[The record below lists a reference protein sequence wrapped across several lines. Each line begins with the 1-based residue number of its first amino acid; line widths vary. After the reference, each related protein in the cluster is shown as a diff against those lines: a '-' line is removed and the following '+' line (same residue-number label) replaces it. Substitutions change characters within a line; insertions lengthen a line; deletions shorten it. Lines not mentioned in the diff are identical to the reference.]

1 MSGKIKINTV
11 LEVITGMHIGGSS
24 EYSPIGAVDSPVV
37 SDPRTGQPIVPGS
50 SLKGKLRTL
59 LVRSIKGENAGEPND
74 DPEEVKRL
82 FGASAPKIM
91 KSRLQFAD
99 AFVSNEKGFSAV
111 GLTEVKFEN
120 AINRGTGVAN
130 PRQIERVVRG
140 VQFAVC
146 IVYDVPDDISEAE
159 EDMKNLAK
167 AMKLLQIDYLGGHG
181 TRGSGRV
188 RFNKIAVSSPD
199 GSVPASGVDAFDK
212 LLKEAEGYE
221 LLSF

>member
-1 MSGKIKINTV
+1 MGGKIKISAA
-11 LEVITGMHIGGSS
+11 LEVVTGMHIGGSDM
-24 EYSPIGAVDSPVV
+24 YSPIGAVDKPVV
-37 SDPRTGQPIVPGS
+37 SDPRSGRPIVPGS

-59 LVRSIKGENAGEPND
+59 LVRSLTDKAPERPDD

-91 KSRLQFAD
+91 RSRLQFAD
-99 AFVSNEKGFSAV
+99 AFVSNEKDFSAV

-140 VQFAVC
+140 VHFAVC
-146 IVYDVPDDISEAE
+146 IVYDMPDDISEAE

-188 RFNKIAVSSPD
+188 SFSDIEISSPD
-199 GSVPASGVDAFDK
+199 KSVPMEQLEK
-212 LLKEAEGYE
+212 LAQYFLEVEKYE
-221 LLSF
+221 LLPL

>member
-1 MSGKIKINTV
+1 MGGKIKISAA
-11 LEVITGMHIGGSS
+11 LEVVTGMHIGGSDM
-24 EYSPIGAVDSPVV
+24 YSPIGAVDKPVV
-37 SDPRTGQPIVPGS
+37 SDPRSGRPIVPGS

-59 LVRSIKGENAGEPND
+59 LVRSIEGENTGEPND

-91 KSRLQFAD
+91 RSRLQFAD
-99 AFVSNEKGFSAV
+99 AFVSNEKDFSAV

-181 TRGSGRV
+181 TRGSGCV

-199 GSVPASGVDAFDK
+199 GSVPASGVDAFDN

>member
-1 MSGKIKINTV
+1 MGGKIKISAA
-11 LEVITGMHIGGSS
+11 LEVVTGMHIGGSDM
-24 EYSPIGAVDSPVV
+24 YSPIGAVDKPVV

-59 LVRSIKGENAGEPND
+59 LVRSIEGENAGEPND

-91 KSRLQFAD
+91 RSRLQFAD
-99 AFVSNEKGFSAV
+99 AFVSNEKDFSAV

-159 EDMKNLAK
+159 EDMKNFR
-167 AMKLLQIDYLGGHG
+167 LLPNG
-181 TRGSGRV
+181 TFVRRGT
-188 RFNKIAVSSPD
+188 SPFRD
-199 GSVPASGVDAFDK
+199 GKPLSLPDWEIVERPSVGESTIQNVC
-212 LLKEAEGYE
+212 
-221 LLSF
+221 LST